1 MSVDKVDVLLV
12 KQRDV
17 SRKDVSIVCMFK
29 GVTPKQLIKRKSFS
43 AGDALKI
50 CIGDIVTDDH
60 GDQYWIESWELLY

>member
-12 KQRDV
+12 RQRDV
-17 SRKDVSIVCMFK
+17 SCKDVSIVCFFK
-29 GVTPKQLIKRKSFS
+29 EVTQKQLMKSKSFS

-50 CIGDIVTDDH
+50 CNGDIVTDDH